1 MIRNG
6 TWKSEPANED
16 GWADNDEAAY
26 MADMTLALYDSMGIE
41 PPANP
46 TVETVRAFLNLLE
59 KSDSVN
65 VVNN

>member
-16 GWADNDEAAY
+16 GWANDDEAAY

-41 PPANP
+41 PPENP

-59 KSDSVN
+59 ESSSIN
-65 VVNN
+65 VAKN